1 MLEALPLFAKMTSEQ
16 LQKTVLEFAMAGQH
30 GLDLKDPTP
39 GHTLKAFPIAFRGMK
54 IVSYMYAAFQQFMP
68 GVEVDIERVSKHKLD
83 DSGNEERKTQK
94 PRPPLS

>member
-16 LQKTVLEFAMAGQH
+16 LQKAVLELVLAGQQ

-54 IVSYMYAAFQQFMP
+54 IVSSMYAAFQQFMP
-68 GVEVDIERVSKHKLD
+68 GVEVGIDLSKEYAAVK
-83 DSGNEERKTQK
+83 GN
-94 PRPPLS
+94 